1 MIHPQTVIRTV
12 SPVIGVGV
20 FATAFIPRGTI
31 VVVRD
36 AFDLCLPHEEFDSLP
51 APVRERM
58 ETHMYHDRC
67 GNLVLSWDHAK
78 YMNHSCTSNTMMT
91 DYNLEIAIRD
101 IAPGEE
107 VTTEYGLLNIQEPY
121 EIHCGCEGCRK
132 HLRLDD
138 IEVYGHVWDGFIRES
153 MRLIPQVE
161 QPLLELVDEHSRRRV
176 DALLRGE
183 EEYSSIRN
191 LAWRACAGQFD

>member
-1 MIHPQTVIRTV
+1 MIHPHTVIRTV

-20 FATAFIPRGTI
+20 FATRFIPRGTI

-36 AFDLCLPHEEFDSLP
+36 AFDLCMPHEQLDQLP
-51 APVRERM
+51 PPIRERM

-101 IAPGEE
+101 IAPDEE
-107 VTTEYGLLNIQEPY
+107 VTTEYGLLNIQDPY
-121 EIHCGCEGCRK
+121 EIHCGCTGCRR

-138 IEVYGHVWDGFIRES
+138 IEVYGERWDSFIQAS
-153 MRLIPQVE
+153 LLLIPQVE
-161 QPLLELVDEHSRRRV
+161 QPLIELLDPDSRHRV

-183 EEYSSIRN
+183 EAYSSIRN
-191 LAWRACAGQFD
+191 LAWRTCS